1 MQTPLDSTHG
11 QDETT
16 RRTVLTALAAVA
28 SGFTIGQYIK
38 SRNHT
43 GGWLGGGG
51 GVLPGG
57 EGRTTEPPFTVAPG
71 SVAAIHAAQ
80 SYEDIGV
87 PREFPAILLTMDSG
101 WFILPSE
108 PPSGHGL
115 DEATDETLVKHI
127 DIKRAA
133 ADLATPDA
141 FPAIGLTLDA
151 GKFLALDADGFTSD
165 SQTMMTPD
173 STTTAT
179 TLDAVPEPDTFPA
192 VTWTSNSGL
201 LIHTGGDN

>member
-1 MQTPLDSTHG
+1 MQTPLDSKHG

-16 RRTVLTALAAVA
+16 RRTVLTAIAAVA
-28 SGFTIGQYIK
+28 SGFTIGQFLK
-38 SRNHT
+38 SQNHT
-43 GGWLGGGG
+43 DGWLGGGG
-51 GVLPGG
+51 ALPGG
-57 EGRTTEPPFTVAPG
+57 EGGPTEPPFTVAPG

-87 PREFPAILLTMDSG
+87 PREFPTILLTMDSG
-101 WFILPSE
+101 WFILPEE

-115 DEATDETLVKHI
+115 ETATDETLVKHI
-127 DIKRAA
+127 DIKRSA

-151 GKFLALDADGFTSD
+151 GKFLALDADDFTSD
-165 SQTMMTPD
+165 SQTMMSPD

-179 TLDAVPEPDTFPA
+179 TLDDAPEPDTFPA

-201 LIHTGGDN
+201 LIHAEGDN